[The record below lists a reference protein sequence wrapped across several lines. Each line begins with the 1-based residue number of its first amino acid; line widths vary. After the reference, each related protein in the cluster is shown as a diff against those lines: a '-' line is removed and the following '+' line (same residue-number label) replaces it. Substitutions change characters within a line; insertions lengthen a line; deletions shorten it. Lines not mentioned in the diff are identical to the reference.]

1 MTVTTPPSSPT
12 RPAGRR
18 GIVIGVL
25 ACAALVALGAWIAH
39 LYGGMID
46 LRVYRM
52 GGSVLLHGDSLYDA
66 KLPGGS
72 NLPFTYPPFAAIAM
86 VPLAAVPWGVALVAW
101 TTISVLC
108 ITALWR
114 ASLPKTF
121 WSFVTQRKRTAV
133 LVALTALSLL
143 LEPVWQTIQ
152 FGQINLLL
160 TAMILLDLVR
170 PNDTK
175 LRGFW
180 VGVTIG
186 VKLTPLPF
194 LALLIVTKQWRAL
207 RNAVLGLL
215 ATMAIGFAIVPH
227 QSWRYWTD
235 VILDANRVGGI
246 AYTGNQSFNGFLH
259 RIGNDASWVQPTWFV
274 VSVVFGL
281 LVLWLARRYWL
292 ADERVTAIS
301 VMALAV
307 LYASPISWSHHWVW
321 IIPLGVS
328 LIRGVNR
335 AWGLNPAVITGVLF
349 YGLFV
354 LRSIW
359 WVPYRDD
366 RELSWSFWQ
375 SIPGNSHLIV
385 GMIAFILLAI
395 TSRGLS
401 KPSAPATSE
410 SA

>member
-1 MTVTTPPSSPT
+1 VTVTTPATSPT
-12 RPAGRR
+12 RPTGRR
-18 GIVIGVL
+18 GVVVAVL
-25 ACAALVALGAWIAH
+25 ACAALVALGAWIMN
-39 LYGGMID
+39 LYAGMID

-72 NLPFTYPPFAAIAM
+72 NLPFTYPPFSAIAM
-86 VPLAAVPWGVALVAW
+86 VPLAAVPWAVALVAW
-101 TTISVLC
+101 TTLSVLC

-114 ASLPKTF
+114 ASLTKTF

-133 LVALTALSLL
+133 LIALTALSLL

-160 TAMILLDLVR
+160 TAMILLDLIR
-170 PNDTK
+170 PNDAR

-180 VGVTIG
+180 LGVTIG
-186 VKLTPLPF
+186 IKLTPLPL
-194 LALLIVTKQWRAL
+194 LALLVVTKQWRAL
-207 RNAVLGLL
+207 RNAVLGLF
-215 ATMAIGFAIVPH
+215 ATVAIGFAVVPN

-235 VILDANRVGGI
+235 VVLDANRVGGL

-259 RIGNDASWVQPTWFV
+259 RIGDQAGWVQPVWFV
-274 VSVVFGL
+274 LSALFGL
-281 LVLWLARRYWL
+281 AVLWLARRYWL

-307 LYASPISWSHHWVW
+307 LYASPVTWSHHWVW

-328 LIRGVNR
+328 VIRGVNR
-335 AWGLNPAVITGVLF
+335 VWGLNPAVVTGVGF

-366 RELSWSFWQ
+366 RELDWTFWQ

-385 GMIAFILLAI
+385 GLIAFALLVI
-395 TSRGLS
+395 TSRGL
-401 KPSAPATSE
+401 PTTSSLRE
-410 SA
+410 EE

>member
-1 MTVTTPPSSPT
+1 VTVTTPTSSST
-12 RPAGRR
+12 RPAVRR
-18 GIVIGVL
+18 VVIAIAG
-25 ACAALVALGAWIAH
+25 CAALVALGAWIGH

-66 KLPGGS
+66 QLPGSG
-72 NLPFTYPPFAAIAM
+72 LPFTYPPFSAIAM
-86 VPLAAVPWGVALVAW
+86 IPLAAVPWGVALVTW
-101 TTISVLC
+101 TTISVLS

-114 ASLPKTF
+114 TSLPKTF
-121 WSFVTQRKRTAV
+121 WSFITPRKRTAV
-133 LVALTALSLL
+133 LVALTVLSLL

-170 PNDTK
+170 PDNAR

-180 VGVTIG
+180 LGVTIG

-194 LALLIVTKQWRAL
+194 LALLAVTKQWRAL

-235 VILDANRVGGI
+235 VILDANRVGGLT
-246 AYTGNQSFNGFLH
+246 YTGNQSFNGFLH
-259 RIGNDASWVQPTWFV
+259 RIGNEASWVQPTWFV
-274 VSVVFGL
+274 LSAVFGL
-281 LVLWLARRYWL
+281 LALWLARRYWL

-335 AWGLNPAVITGVLF
+335 VWGLNPAVVTGVLF
-349 YGLFV
+349 YGLYV

-359 WVPYRDD
+359 WVPYRDG
-366 RELSWSFWQ
+366 RELGWSFWQ

-385 GMIAFILLAI
+385 GMIAFILLVI
-395 TSRGLS
+395 TSRGLP
-401 KPSAPATSE
+401 KPATSE
-410 SA
+410 ASQQA